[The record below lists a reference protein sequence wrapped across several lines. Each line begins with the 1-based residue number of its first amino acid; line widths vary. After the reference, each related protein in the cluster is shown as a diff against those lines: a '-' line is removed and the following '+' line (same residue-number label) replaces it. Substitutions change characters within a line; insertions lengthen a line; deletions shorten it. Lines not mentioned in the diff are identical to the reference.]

1 MVMPNDRQVGAT
13 PDVFNDT
20 TPRRDRP
27 DDSDMKAGAFSPNA
41 SVPLDT
47 LAAEINARFKRTGPK
62 APDHRIAAG
71 LLLAEARKRVEA
83 GEAGPVKWTQW
94 AAEHIERSAG
104 DVRKLQQAA
113 RSHLPAV
120 VKMRPGQVPSLF
132 EKPMNA
138 DEASATRGL
147 IMHRQVAIKGA
158 SKEMARAADMLASVN
173 RILLDRGD
181 DDAGISS
188 LNVAIAVTNEATVL
202 ARKAAEVFLRSTSTN
217 AFEPRDIPV
226 DRLLASPWS
235 ATPLAIGVRR

>member
-1 MVMPNDRQVGAT
+1 MPNDRQVGTT

-20 TPRRDRP
+20 TSRRDRP
-27 DDSDMKAGAFSPNA
+27 DDNDMKDGAFSPNA

-113 RSHLPAV
+113 RSHLPAAARV
-120 VKMRPGQVPSLF
+120 RREQSPSMF
-132 EKPMNA
+132 KKPTNE
-138 DEASATRGL
+138 DEASDTRGL
-147 IMHRQVAIKGA
+147 IRHRQVAIKGA
-158 SKEMARAADMLASVN
+158 AKEMARAADMLASVN

-181 DDAGISS
+181 DDAGITS
-188 LNVAIAVTNEATVL
+188 LNAAIAVANEATLL
-202 ARKAAEVFLRSTSTN
+202 AQKAAMVFLRSTTTKPITPGTLPEQP
-217 AFEPRDIPV
+217 ALRLIRDGNTPG
-226 DRLLASPWS
+226 DR
-235 ATPLAIGVRR
+235 VRK